1 MPRKIP
7 SQPKPPTTAERELK
21 ESPEL
26 KRTQV
31 RGDGRSQGNEPDRE
45 PGGSSAD
52 ANLAG
57 PRAEGRATARKPAD
71 RRS

>member
-1 MPRKIP
+1 MPSKNPAKVSPDPAQR
-7 SQPKPPTTAERELK
+7 ALK

-31 RGDGRSQGNEPDRE
+31 RGDGRSQGSEED
-45 PGGSSAD
+45 GKAAD

-57 PRAEGRATARKPAD
+57 PRAEGRKPPG
-71 RRS
+71 RRT

>member
-1 MPRKIP
+1 MPGKTS
-7 SQPKPPTTAERELK
+7 SQSKPPTAAERELK

-31 RGDGRSQGNEPDRE
+31 RGDGRSQGNEPYRE
-45 PGGSSAD
+45 GGGKVAD

-57 PRAEGRATARKPAD
+57 PRSAGRKTAGP
-71 RRS
+71 RS

>member
-1 MPRKIP
+1 MPGKPP
-7 SQPKPPTTAERELK
+7 SQPKPRSPAERALK

-31 RGDGRSQGNEPDRE
+31 RGDGRSQGAEPYRE
-45 PGGSSAD
+45 EASGAAD

-57 PRAEGRATARKPAD
+57 PRAEGRVPARG
-71 RRS
+71 RRRP